1 MTEYEVGKK
10 YKKIVTLAKV
20 HKDLPSVLMIDDKR
34 YVLQT
39 HQPTEGS
46 GKHGRKNKKEANS
59 H

>member
-1 MTEYEVGKK
+1 MTQYEVGKK
-10 YKKIVTLAKV
+10 YKKIVTVAKV
-20 HKDLPSVLMIDDKR
+20 HKDLASVLMIDDKR

-46 GKHGRKNKKEANS
+46 GKNGRKNKKKAIS